1 MMRRQPKSDERAL
14 WREAMR
20 GVTPLHATA
29 GALAPVV
36 PPRDE
41 VVPPQTIPRERG
53 RAKPRDGSKATA
65 IPAPKLDLDR
75 RSAQRLKRG
84 QMAIE
89 ARLDLHGLTQD
100 EAHRALDRFIA
111 RAVVAKQRNLL
122 VITGKSGVLHGAVPL
137 WLAQGAN
144 RARILALARAQ
155 AAHGGA
161 GALYVLLRR
170 QR

>member
-1 MMRRQPKSDERAL
+1 
-14 WREAMR
+14 MR
-20 GVTPLHATA
+20 GVTRLH
-29 GALAPVV
+29 GDHHHKLAPPIEAE
-36 PPRDE
+36 PPPEPLRGSSR
-41 VVPPQTIPRERG
+41 PRERG
-53 RAKPRDGSKATA
+53 RVREGAAAAPK
-65 IPAPKLDLDR
+65 PKLDLDR

-84 QMAIE
+84 QMTIE

-111 RAVVAKQRNLL
+111 RAVSAKQRNLL

-137 WLAQGAN
+137 WLAQGDN
-144 RARILALARAQ
+144 RARILALARAHV
-155 AAHGGA
+155 AHGGA

>member
-20 GVTPLHATA
+20 GVTPLHADHHK
-29 GALAPVV
+29 LASPIEAQ
-36 PPRDE
+36 PPSEPLRSSSL
-41 VVPPQTIPRERG
+41 PRERG
-53 RAKPRDGSKATA
+53 RVREGAAAAPK
-65 IPAPKLDLDR
+65 PKLDLDR

-89 ARLDLHGLTQD
+89 ARLDLHGLTQE

-111 RAVVAKQRNLL
+111 RAVTAKQRNLL